1 MTVGSLQYL
10 TLTRP
15 NITHAV
21 NLASQFMQSP
31 NVEHFQG
38 VKMILKYIK
47 GTLHFGLRII
57 SQSPCRLYDYSNVDW
72 GGRRKPRRS
81 IKGFSIYKVQIVFLD
96 LEEIDKSSSIEH

>member
-1 MTVGSLQYL
+1 MIVGSLQYL

-38 VKMILKYIK
+38 LKMIPKYIK
-47 GTLHFGLRII
+47 GTLHFGLQII

-96 LEEIDKSSSIEH
+96 LEEKEQSSSIER

>member
-1 MTVGSLQYL
+1 M

-15 NITHAV
+15 DITHAV

-57 SQSPCRLYDYSNVDW
+57 SQSPCRLYDYSNADW
-72 GGRRKPRRS
+72 GGCRITRRTTTS
-81 IKGFSIYKVQIVFLD
+81 FSIYIGANFILIPRRNIAQ
-96 LEEIDKSSSIEH
+96 

>member
-1 MTVGSLQYL
+1 MIVGSLQYL

-15 NITHAV
+15 DITHAV

-38 VKMILKYIK
+38 VKMILSYIN

-57 SQSPCRLYDYSNVDW
+57 SQSPRRLYDYSNADW
-72 GGRRKPRRS
+72 GGCKKTRRS
-81 IKGFSIYKVQIVFLD
+81 ITGFSIYIGANCILKPQ
-96 LEEIDKSSSIEH
+96 KNQAQ